1 MLNFSFISHIIS
13 FVKGRKGIIMM
24 KTVIGIDVGGSTTK
38 IIGVRFEEGKNRPLL
53 MQPLQVKANDPKT
66 SIYGA
71 FGRYISENG
80 LRISDISRIMVTGV
94 GSTFIKE
101 DIYGIKTVHVEEF
114 EALGL
119 GGLYQ
124 SGLDNAVIISMGTGT
139 SFVKADSNGSRHLG
153 GTGMGGGTLVGL
165 STRMLDVRH
174 FDSIVELA
182 SQGDLANVDL
192 TVGDISKQK
201 ISTLN
206 EETTAS
212 NFGKLEDTASRQDVA
227 KGIVNMIFQTIGIMA
242 VFACR
247 IDGTLDAV
255 LCGSLA
261 TIPDTAEYFSM
272 IEKLHGIRFHLPVYP
287 EYCTAIGATLKEC

>member
-1 MLNFSFISHIIS
+1 MI
-13 FVKGRKGIIMM
+13 

-38 IIGVRFEEGKNRPLL
+38 IIGVRFEDGESRPNL

-80 LRISDISRIMVTGV
+80 LKISDVSRIMVTGV

-114 EALGL
+114 DALGL
-119 GGLYQ
+119 GGLYL

-139 SFVKADSNGSRHLG
+139 SFVKADKNGNRHLG
-153 GTGMGGGTLVGL
+153 GTGVGGGTLVGL

-174 FDSIVELA
+174 FDSIVDLA
-182 SQGDLANVDL
+182 SQGDLSNVDL
-192 TVGDISKQK
+192 TVGDISKRK

-206 EETTAS
+206 AETTAS
-212 NFGKLEDTASRQDVA
+212 NFGKLEDTASRQDIA

-242 VFACR
+242 VFACG
-247 IDGTLDAV
+247 IDGTRDAV

-261 TIPDTAEYFSM
+261 TIPDTSDYFSM
-272 IEKLHGIRFHLPVYP
+272 IEKLHGVRFHLPSYA

>member
-1 MLNFSFISHIIS
+1 
-13 FVKGRKGIIMM
+13 M

-38 IIGVRFEEGKNRPLL
+38 IIGVRFKEDNARPIL

-80 LRISDISRIMVTGV
+80 MKITDISRIMVTGV

-101 DIYGIKTVHVEEF
+101 DIYGIPTVHVEEF

-119 GGLYQ
+119 GGLYLT
-124 SGLDNAVIISMGTGT
+124 GLENAVIISMGTGT
-139 SFVKADSNGSRHLG
+139 SFVKADKNGSRHLG
-153 GTGMGGGTLVGL
+153 GTGVGGGTLVGL
-165 STRMLDVRH
+165 SSQMLDVRH
-174 FDSIVELA
+174 FDSIVEM
-182 SQGDLANVDL
+182 STRGDLANVDL
-192 TVGDISKQK
+192 TVGDISKRK

-212 NFGKLEDTASRQDVA
+212 NFGKIKDNVSKDDIAR
-227 KGIVNMIFQTIGIMA
+227 GIVNMIFQTVGIMA
-242 VFACR
+242 VFACNN
-247 IDGTLDAV
+247 DGTKDAV

-261 TIPDTAEYFSM
+261 TIPDTAAYFDM
-272 IEKLHGIRFHLPVYP
+272 IEKLHGITFHLPEYP
-287 EYCTAIGATLKEC
+287 EYCTAIGATLKEEIA